1 MVHPNAAQLTVPLSR
16 AKDLTPLASIL
27 HVLGTRA
34 RLETLQLLTQ
44 GPRLTADLPARVD
57 ELHMLE
63 EVGVVSSRRVEK
75 QQLLWTL
82 EPEALV
88 RIACCLAAFEPR

>member
-1 MVHPNAAQLTVPLSR
+1 MVRPTAASLTVPLSR

-34 RLETLQLLTQ
+34 RLESLQLLTQ
-44 GPRLTADLPARVD
+44 GPRVTADLPARVD

-63 EVGVVSSRRVEK
+63 EIGVVSSRRVGK
-75 QQLLWTL
+75 QQLLWSL

-88 RIACCLAAFEPR
+88 RVACCLAAVE

>member
-1 MVHPNAAQLTVPLSR
+1 MVRPNAAQLMVPLSR

-27 HVLGTRA
+27 HVLGTRS
-34 RLETLQLLTQ
+34 RLESLQLLTQ
-44 GPRLTADLPARVD
+44 GPRLTADLPARTD

-63 EVGVVSSRRVEK
+63 EIGVVSSRRVEK
-75 QQLLWTL
+75 QQLLWSL

-88 RIACCLAAFEPR
+88 RVACCLAAFERE